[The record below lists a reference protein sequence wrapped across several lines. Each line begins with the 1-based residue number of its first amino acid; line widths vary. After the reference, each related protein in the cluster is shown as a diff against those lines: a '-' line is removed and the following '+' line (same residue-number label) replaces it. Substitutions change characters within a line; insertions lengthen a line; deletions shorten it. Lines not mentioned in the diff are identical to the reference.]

1 MSVPQTAYDFAFD
14 DLAGAPL
21 PLTKFRGQALL
32 VVNTASACGYT
43 PQYEALERLWRARR
57 AQGLVVLG
65 VPSND
70 FGAQEPG
77 SAVEIARFCADR
89 FDVTFPLTA
98 KTVVKGERAH
108 PFYRWVAGQ
117 VGLLGRPHWNFHKY
131 LFDRAGHLVDWFS
144 TRTPPDAAKVTK
156 AIDLA
161 LGEGWSAA
169 T

>member
-1 MSVPQTAYDFAFD
+1 MSAPQTAYDFAFD
-14 DLAGAPL
+14 ALDGASL
-21 PLTKFRGQALL
+21 PLTTFRGQALL

-77 SAVEIARFCADR
+77 SAEEITRFCTDR

-98 KTVVKGERAH
+98 KTIVKGDRAH
-108 PFYRWVAGQ
+108 PFYRWAAEQ

-131 LFDRAGHLVDWFS
+131 LFDRQGQLVDWFS
-144 TRTPPDAAKVTK
+144 TRTTPDAAKVTK
-156 AIDLA
+156 AIDVA
-161 LGEGWSAA
+161 LGR
-169 T
+169 